1 MSNSNL
7 PLFAPV
13 IQFVLIFVL
22 MASSALWLKFR
33 GVLTEAHTPVISRV
47 ITDFV
52 LPALIFYKMSSVTLT
67 RHQIDAAIS
76 IIGSELI
83 TGTAAYLIGRF
94 VIGFNRGALGTFIL
108 ASTFGSTS
116 LMGTSLIQIVFPNDA
131 EALATGITVGQVGVG
146 MPNYAIGALIA
157 LWFGSQRSKVDLLQ
171 VFKTFFLN
179 PPVVSFFA
187 GLLWT
192 LFSLPH
198 TGFLLTIV
206 FGALQFSGISLT
218 FLAALLTGLTIK
230 KIGRKDLGLPFFTC
244 AALLLLVQPVIAY
257 ELDAVTG
264 NIDSMASVLILL
276 LGAMPASPLV
286 IAYSVRYGCDVD
298 LAAKLVIS
306 TCALSMLTLPL
317 LAYLYF

>member
-1 MSNSNL
+1 MSDSNL

-33 GVLTEAHTPVISRV
+33 GVLTDAHTPVISRL

-52 LPALIFYKMSSVTLT
+52 LPALIFYKMSSITLT

-76 IIGSELI
+76 IIASELI
-83 TGTAAYLIGRF
+83 TGTAAYLIGRY

-157 LWFGSQRSKVDLLQ
+157 LWFGTQSSNINLVQ

-179 PPVVSFFA
+179 PPVVSFIA
-187 GLLWT
+187 GLLWA
-192 LFSLPH
+192 LLSLPH
-198 TGFLLTIV
+198 TGFLMTIV

-218 FLAALLTGLTIK
+218 FLAALLTGLTMK

-264 NIDSMASVLILL
+264 STNSMASVLVLL

-306 TCALSMLTLPL
+306 TCALSMFTLPL

>member
-1 MSNSNL
+1 MSDSNL

-33 GVLTEAHTPVISRV
+33 GVLTDAHTPVISRL

-52 LPALIFYKMSSVTLT
+52 LPALIFYKMSSITLT

-76 IIGSELI
+76 IIASELI
-83 TGTAAYLIGRF
+83 TGTAAYLIGRY

-157 LWFGSQRSKVDLLQ
+157 LWFGTQSSNINLVQ

-179 PPVVSFFA
+179 PPVVSFIA
-187 GLLWT
+187 GLLWA
-192 LFSLPH
+192 LLSLPH

-218 FLAALLTGLTIK
+218 FLAALLTGLTMK

-264 NIDSMASVLILL
+264 STNSMASVLVLL

-306 TCALSMLTLPL
+306 TCALSMFTLPL

>member
-1 MSNSNL
+1 
-7 PLFAPV
+7 
-13 IQFVLIFVL
+13 
-22 MASSALWLKFR
+22 
-33 GVLTEAHTPVISRV
+33 
-47 ITDFV
+47 
-52 LPALIFYKMSSVTLT
+52 
-67 RHQIDAAIS
+67 
-76 IIGSELI
+76 
-83 TGTAAYLIGRF
+83 
-94 VIGFNRGALGTFIL
+94 
-108 ASTFGSTS
+108 
-116 LMGTSLIQIVFPNDA
+116 
-131 EALATGITVGQVGVG
+131 VGQVGVG
-146 MPNYAIGALIA
+146 MPNYAICALIA
-157 LWFGSQRSKVDLLQ
+157 LWFGTQSSNINLVQ

-179 PPVVSFFA
+179 PPVVSFIA
-187 GLLWT
+187 GLLWA
-192 LFSLPH
+192 LLSLPH

-218 FLAALLTGLTIK
+218 FLAALLTGLTMK

-264 NIDSMASVLILL
+264 STNSMASVLVLL

-306 TCALSMLTLPL
+306 TCALSMFTLPL

>member
-1 MSNSNL
+1 
-7 PLFAPV
+7 
-13 IQFVLIFVL
+13 
-22 MASSALWLKFR
+22 
-33 GVLTEAHTPVISRV
+33 
-47 ITDFV
+47 
-52 LPALIFYKMSSVTLT
+52 
-67 RHQIDAAIS
+67 
-76 IIGSELI
+76 
-83 TGTAAYLIGRF
+83 
-94 VIGFNRGALGTFIL
+94 
-108 ASTFGSTS
+108 
-116 LMGTSLIQIVFPNDA
+116 
-131 EALATGITVGQVGVG
+131 VGQVGVG

-157 LWFGSQRSKVDLLQ
+157 LWFGSQSSNINLVQ

-179 PPVVSFFA
+179 PPVVSFIA
-187 GLLWT
+187 GLLWA
-192 LFSLPH
+192 LLSLPH

-218 FLAALLTGLTIK
+218 FLAALLTGLTMK

-264 NIDSMASVLILL
+264 SANSMASVLVLL

-306 TCALSMLTLPL
+306 TCALSMFTLPL

>member
-7 PLFAPV
+7 PLLAPI

-22 MASSALWLKFR
+22 MASSALWLKYR
-33 GVLTEAHTPVISRV
+33 GVLTEAHTPVISRM

-52 LPALIFYKMSSVTLT
+52 LPALIFYKMSSITLT
-67 RHQIDAAIS
+67 PTQIDAAIA

-83 TGTAAYLIGRF
+83 SGIVAYLIGRYA
-94 VIGFNRGALGTFIL
+94 IGFHRGALGTFII

-131 EALATGITVGQVGVG
+131 EALATGIAVGQVGVG

-157 LWFGSQRSKVDLLQ
+157 LWFGSQRSKVDLVQ
-171 VFKTFFLN
+171 VIKTFVLN
-179 PPVVSFFA
+179 PPVVSFIA
-187 GLLWT
+187 GLLWA
-192 LFSLPH
+192 LLALPH

-218 FLAALLTGLTIK
+218 FLAALLTGLTMK
-230 KIGRKDLGLPFFTC
+230 KIGRKDLGLPFLSC
-244 AALLLLVQPVIAY
+244 ALLLLLVQPVIAY

-264 NIDSMASVLILL
+264 DMDSMASVLVLL

-298 LAAKLVIS
+298 LAAKLVIC
-306 TCALSMLTLPL
+306 TCALSIFTLPL

>member
-1 MSNSNL
+1 MLDGNL
-7 PLFAPV
+7 PLFSPV

-22 MASSALWLKFR
+22 MAFSAIWLKFR
-33 GVLTEAHTPVISRV
+33 GVLTEAHTPVISRL

-67 RHQIDAAIS
+67 LYQIDAAIS

-83 TGTAAYLIGRF
+83 TGTAAYLIGRY

-157 LWFGSQRSKVDLLQ
+157 LWFGSQSSKVNLLQ

-187 GLLWT
+187 GLLWA

-206 FGALQFSGISLT
+206 FGALQFSGICLT
-218 FLAALLTGLTIK
+218 YLAALLTGLTMK

-244 AALLLLVQPVIAY
+244 ALLLLVIQPVTAH

-264 NIDSMASVLILL
+264 DIDSMASVLVLL

-298 LAAKLVIS
+298 LAAKLVIG
-306 TCALSMLTLPL
+306 TCALSILTLPL
-317 LAYLYF
+317 LAYIYS